1 MVKADLQHI
10 SWRRKYVLAPLHK
23 ELEQKLFCFSS
34 MTKKTSLQGSVEVS
48 ENRLK
53 PAFLNW
59 RIILWDVF
67 SSSKN

>member
-34 MTKKTSLQGSVEVS
+34 MTKKQPPGLSGTFRKQAKTSFPKLKNYPLGCLFLQ
-48 ENRLK
+48 
-53 PAFLNW
+53 
-59 RIILWDVF
+59 
-67 SSSKN
+67 